1 MADAKAANYGWL
13 AFSKISIAHSV
24 ARRLSDGKHF
34 ETSFAKELDK
44 PKVLLA
50 PSPQDVIW
58 GNLGMN
64 LAVRRTKRIIG
75 LVLFWALV
83 FLWIFPI
90 TALSATSNIKNFL
103 RLVDPSSTFAT
114 NFPFLVGLIEQWFS
128 PIIFSVFFILFP
140 MILRYLSQQQG
151 YITQSSLDRQV
162 FSKLYAF
169 FIINNLCIFSV
180 SNMILAIYGQITEII
195 VHQGNGSHLIETVSS
210 NVNQLA
216 MNLASVSNFW
226 IATETTKALGI
237 TMDLAQLVP
246 LVTITL
252 RKLITRPSPRQ
263 LQELAK
269 PPEFGYPQNY
279 NLLLFFFTVGLVFS
293 VMSPLILPFTLAY
306 FLIATM
312 TFRYLLL

>member
-1 MADAKAANYGWL
+1 
-13 AFSKISIAHSV
+13 
-24 ARRLSDGKHF
+24 
-34 ETSFAKELDK
+34 
-44 PKVLLA
+44 
-50 PSPQDVIW
+50 
-58 GNLGMN
+58 
-64 LAVRRTKRIIG
+64 
-75 LVLFWALV
+75 
-83 FLWIFPI
+83 
-90 TALSATSNIKNFL
+90 
-103 RLVDPSSTFAT
+103 
-114 NFPFLVGLIEQWFS
+114 
-128 PIIFSVFFILFP
+128 
-140 MILRYLSQQQG
+140 
-151 YITQSSLDRQV
+151 
-162 FSKLYAF
+162 
-169 FIINNLCIFSV
+169 
-180 SNMILAIYGQITEII
+180 
-195 VHQGNGSHLIETVSS
+195 VHQGNGSHLIETVSG

-246 LVTITL
+246 LLTITI

>member
-1 MADAKAANYGWL
+1 
-13 AFSKISIAHSV
+13 
-24 ARRLSDGKHF
+24 
-34 ETSFAKELDK
+34 
-44 PKVLLA
+44 
-50 PSPQDVIW
+50 
-58 GNLGMN
+58 
-64 LAVRRTKRIIG
+64 
-75 LVLFWALV
+75 
-83 FLWIFPI
+83 
-90 TALSATSNIKNFL
+90 
-103 RLVDPSSTFAT
+103 
-114 NFPFLVGLIEQWFS
+114 
-128 PIIFSVFFILFP
+128 
-140 MILRYLSQQQG
+140 
-151 YITQSSLDRQV
+151 
-162 FSKLYAF
+162 
-169 FIINNLCIFSV
+169 
-180 SNMILAIYGQITEII
+180 MILAIYGQITQII
-195 VHQGNGSHLIETVSS
+195 VHQGNGSDLVETVSS

-246 LVTITL
+246 LLTITI

-263 LQELAK
+263 LQEIAK